1 MQKTALVMFIS
12 LLATGSTQAVYGQVP
27 RQTGVSILQ
36 PKPAPTTTT
45 TTAPATTTTTT
56 TAPKTTTTGSTTT
69 TSVAQPWTPPPGRLP
84 DALPQQ
90 LALAPAGFQVNQV
103 PEPGTLLL
111 IGAGVIGLMISRRRN
126 T

>member
-1 MQKTALVMFIS
+1 MQKSALVMFIS
-12 LLATGSTQAVYGQVP
+12 LLATGSAQAVYGQVP

-36 PKPAPTTTT
+36 PKPAP
-45 TTAPATTTTTT
+45 TTTTT